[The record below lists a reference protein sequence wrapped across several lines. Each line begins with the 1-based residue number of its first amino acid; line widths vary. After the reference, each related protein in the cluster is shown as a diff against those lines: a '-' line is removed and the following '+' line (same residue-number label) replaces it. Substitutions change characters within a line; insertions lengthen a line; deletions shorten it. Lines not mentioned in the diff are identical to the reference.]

1 MRQVRVGDI
10 NISDVE
16 KAAVNRVLDSN
27 WLSEGPSVKQFESD
41 WAKYVGTKY
50 CIAVN
55 SGTSAIIAGLEALK
69 HCEHFPKAKEGSK
82 VITSPLTFIATVNSI
97 KLTNYQPAFVDV
109 NMDDFS
115 LSAESLKEYL
125 ENANAEGYSVI
136 MPVHLMGYPC
146 DMDKINSIAKKYG
159 LATIEDSC
167 EAHGTKYNGKRTGS
181 LADFGVF
188 SFFIAHNIQV
198 GELGAVT
205 TDDLELV
212 RFIDKIKAHGR
223 TWDREGHEDV
233 SEKKEMFHNTEHKI
247 DHHPRYYHDIPGY
260 NFKTTEIQAALA
272 VEQIKKADWIIKRR
286 LENVKYLNEGME
298 KFSDLLKL
306 PIYSE
311 DVSFLGYPF
320 VIKDPSKISRKRLRE
335 ELVARGIET
344 RPLFGAIPLHQPV
357 YSYLRKEYEGKLP
370 NAEYLGAH
378 ALYIG
383 CHQYL
388 IQDDL
393 DYVVKAFGEI
403 LGKV

>member
-1 MRQVRVGDI
+1 MRDVRVGDVK
-10 NISDVE
+10 ISEAE
-16 KAAVNRVLDSN
+16 KSAINRVLDSN
-27 WLSEGPSVKQFESD
+27 WLSEGPQVKQFESD
-41 WAKYVGTKY
+41 WARYVGTKY
-50 CIAVN
+50 CIAMN
-55 SGTSAIIAGLEALK
+55 SGTSAIIAGLEAMK
-69 HCEHFPKAKEGSK
+69 HCEHFPKANEWSK

-115 LSAESLKEYL
+115 LNAESLKEYL
-125 ENANAEGYSVI
+125 EKADVDDYSAI

-146 DMDKINSIAKKYG
+146 DMNKINSIAKKYG
-159 LATIEDSC
+159 LAVIEDSC

-181 LADFGVF
+181 LSDFGVF

-212 RFIDKIKAHGR
+212 RFIDKVKAHGR
-223 TWDREGHEDV
+223 AWDREGQEEAV
-233 SEKKEMFHNTEHKI
+233 MKKEKFHNTEHEI
-247 DHHPRYYHDIPGY
+247 DQHPRYYHDIPGY

-298 KFSDLLKL
+298 KFSDILKL
-306 PIYSE
+306 PTYNE

-320 VIKDPSKISRKRLRE
+320 VIKDQSKISRKKLRE
-335 ELVARGIET
+335 ELVTRGIET

-357 YSYLRKEYEGKLP
+357 YSYLRKEYEGKIP

-388 IQDDL
+388 TQEDL
-393 DYVVKAFGEI
+393 DYVIGAFGEI